1 MPSARRRTGIGI
13 VANGLERGRGRKG
26 TSKNLAVPVFRG
38 SRKRIAGLTI
48 ALLAGFLA
56 PAARAAD
63 AAVLRP
69 GDTQTVQLAPGE
81 HARYRINLPR
91 GHSAVLSIR
100 QQDGMLHLRAR
111 AGDADESPVLQ
122 TQAGRAAML
131 RLYLVAEAASGW
143 DVDIAAAKPER
154 AVSFAVELGIEHAIG
169 ASDRRGAK
177 AERLYAEAETIRRAA
192 GGVESGRGSG
202 DVDAARRRYREAAS
216 LWTRSGD
223 ACAALRAGSGLAR
236 LELAQARYPQA
247 QAAAERALAHG
258 CGAADPAF
266 DAERAVARRTLAAAL
281 GYQGDFEASAEQSE
295 RALALYRRTGDRRF
309 EGVVLGNLSAVYRS
323 LGETRKALQTAT
335 DALRIAQETG
345 DAQGVEF
352 SRSNLASSHLARG
365 EFGSAL
371 AVYRQTLDE
380 LRATPYPLAEGLAWN
395 ELGSLY
401 QRLGERG
408 DARSAWARAHA
419 VWSGSGNRSGAAE
432 TWIAQGGAA
441 LDDHDA
447 AGAAAAFAQAAQI
460 ARADGLRSLEAHALC
475 GLGRVAAAANDLRTA
490 RARLRESLALAAA
503 LRETAA
509 VVAAEQALGDLDL
522 RERRWA
528 PARAHYR
535 RALDQARRGGD
546 ASAEAAAGAS
556 LARVDAASGR
566 PASARVWIERAL
578 AIVESQRAAIA
589 DPGLRT
595 AFFASQH
602 EYYALA
608 IDVEMALER
617 RAPHDG
623 HAERALEIAERAR
636 ARSLLD
642 LLAERSIVIEREV
655 DPELLAQEREAADRQ
670 RRLAWRLARTPDAQA
685 GALRGEIAVALRDLD
700 TARGRLR
707 AANPRYAAI
716 AHPPPLRVA
725 EVRTALLGADDA
737 IFEFW
742 LGQSQSYLWVLR
754 PDGLESHVLPS
765 RKEIANSAQALLD
778 AVTKPRR
785 VDASVPLERRAALD
799 VETAAAVRQPA
810 SALAQ
815 QLFPPASRARW
826 PRQVAI
832 VADGELQGVPF
843 ALLTGAQAA
852 DDLPAP
858 VLLPS
863 IAALRSLREL
873 PERQPA
879 RRAAAIFADPV
890 FAPDDPRLQPRRDA
904 SVPLPA
910 GARDA
915 TVAGLPRLLASR
927 AEAQAIAALAS
938 PERSWL
944 ALDFAANREAAM
956 RADWSAY
963 AFAHFATHAVLDARH
978 PQLSGIVLSLYDEAG
993 RAQDGFL
1000 RVDDLY
1006 ALHMPVDLV
1015 TLGACDSAQGAD
1027 LPGEGVLS
1035 LARAFFHAG
1044 ARRVVANL
1052 WSVDDRASAA
1062 FMHAFYRHLLQEG
1075 ARPSQALARAQA
1087 ELRQNPRFASA
1098 YYWSG
1103 FVLQGDWR

>member
-1 MPSARRRTGIGI
+1 MPSAQRRTRTGI
-13 VANGLERGRGRKG
+13 ASNARSRGRR
-26 TSKNLAVPVFRG
+26 A
-38 SRKRIAGLTI
+38 IAGLLV
-48 ALLAGFLA
+48 ALLAGFA
-56 PAARAAD
+56 VPARAPPST
-63 AAVLRP
+63 AALRP
-69 GDTQTVQLAPGE
+69 GASHAVRLAPGE
-81 HARYRINLPR
+81 HARYRISLPR
-91 GHSAVLSIR
+91 GRSALLSLR

-111 AGDADESPVLQ
+111 AGDADDSPLLQ
-122 TQAGRAAML
+122 ARPAA
-131 RLYLVAEAASGW
+131 RRCCACHLVAETASSW
-143 DVDIAAAKPER
+143 DVDVAAAKLER
-154 AVSFAVELGIEHAIG
+154 AVSFTVELGAEHATRAG
-169 ASDRRGAK
+169 DRDGAK
-177 AERLYAEAETIRRAA
+177 AEHFYAEAETLRCAA
-192 GGVESGRGSG
+192 GGVEGGRGSG
-202 DVDAARRRYREAAS
+202 DVDVARRRYREAAS
-216 LWTRSGD
+216 LCGYIWATPAQR
-223 ACAALRAGSGLAR
+223 CA
-236 LELAQARYPQA
+236 P
-247 QAAAERALAHG
+247 AAAWLASNWRRRAIRRRKRPRNARSRTAATPPIPRSTPSAPSR
-258 CGAADPAF
+258 GAPWRPRSATRASSRRPPNRASVRSPCTAAPA
-266 DAERAVARRTLAAAL
+266 T
-281 GYQGDFEASAEQSE
+281 
-295 RALALYRRTGDRRF
+295 RRF

-323 LGETRKALQTAT
+323 LGETHKALQAAA

-408 DARSAWARAHA
+408 DARAAWTRAHA
-419 VWSGSGNRSGAAE
+419 VWSSSGNRSGAAE

-441 LDDHDA
+441 LDEGDTA
-447 AGAAAAFAQAAQI
+447 SAEAAFAQAAQI

-475 GLGRVAAAANDLRTA
+475 GLGRVAVAANDGPTA
-490 RARLRESLALAAA
+490 RTRLRESLALATA

-509 VVAAEQALGDLDL
+509 IVAAEQALGDLDL
-522 RERRWA
+522 RERNWA
-528 PARAHYR
+528 SARAHYG
-535 RALDQARRGGD
+535 RALSQARRGGD

-556 LARVDAASGR
+556 LARVDAATGKPDSAQ
-566 PASARVWIERAL
+566 ASIERAL

-617 RAPHDG
+617 RTPRKG
-623 HAERALEIAERAR
+623 HAEHALEIAERAR

-642 LLAERSIVIEREV
+642 LLAERSIGIEREV
-655 DPELLAQEREAADRQ
+655 DPALLAQEREAADRQ
-670 RRLAWRLARTPDAQA
+670 RRLAWRLARTPQAQA
-685 GALRGEIAVALRDLD
+685 GGLRDEVAAALRDLD

-707 AANPRYAAI
+707 AASPRYAAI
-716 AHPPPLRVA
+716 AHPAPLRVDRA
-725 EVRTALLGADDA
+725 RADLLGADEA

-742 LGQSQSYLWVLR
+742 LGQTQSYLWVLR
-754 PDGLESHVLPS
+754 PDGLESYELPP
-765 RKEIANSAQALLD
+765 RAQIAGSVRALLD
-778 AVTKPRR
+778 GVTTARR
-785 VDASVPLERRAALD
+785 VDAGVPLERRAALD
-799 VETAAAVRQPA
+799 AESEAAVRRLA

-815 QLFPPASRARW
+815 QVLPPALRARW
-826 PRQVAI
+826 PRQAAI
-832 VADGELQGVPF
+832 VADAELQGVPF
-843 ALLTGAQAA
+843 ALLA
-852 DDLPAP
+852 DELVDGERPAP

-873 PERQPA
+873 PERHSA
-879 RRAAAIFADPV
+879 GAGAAILADPV
-890 FAPDDPRLQPRRDA
+890 FAPDDPRLQPHRDA
-904 SVPLPA
+904 SVPRPA
-910 GARDA
+910 EARDA
-915 TVAGLPRLLASR
+915 AIAGLPRLLASR

-938 PERSWL
+938 SERSWL
-944 ALDFAANREAAM
+944 ALDFAASREAAM

-1006 ALHMPVDLV
+1006 ALRMPVELV

-1035 LARAFFHAG
+1035 LARAFFYAG
-1044 ARRVVANL
+1044 TRRVVANL

-1062 FMHAFYRHLLQEG
+1062 FMHAFYRHLLQG
-1075 ARPSQALARAQA
+1075 GLRPPQALARAQ
-1087 ELRQNPRFASA
+1087 EQLRQNPRFASA

>member
-1 MPSARRRTGIGI
+1 MPSAQRRTRTGI
-13 VANGLERGRGRKG
+13 ASNARSRGR
-26 TSKNLAVPVFRG
+26 SA
-38 SRKRIAGLTI
+38 IAGLLV
-48 ALLAGFLA
+48 ALLAGFA
-56 PAARAAD
+56 VPAARAAD
-63 AAVLRP
+63 TAALRP
-69 GDTQTVQLAPGE
+69 GASHAVRLAPGE
-81 HARYRINLPR
+81 HASYRISLPR
-91 GHSAVLSIR
+91 GRSALLSIR

-111 AGDADESPVLQ
+111 AGDADDSPLLQ

-131 RLYLVAEAASGW
+131 RVYLVAEAASSW
-143 DVDIAAAKPER
+143 DVDVAAAKPER
-154 AVSFAVELGIEHAIG
+154 AVSFTVELGAEHATRAG
-169 ASDRRGAK
+169 DRDGAK
-177 AERLYAEAETIRRAA
+177 AERFYAEAEALRRAA
-192 GGVESGRGSG
+192 GGVEGGRGSG
-202 DVDAARRRYREAAS
+202 DVDVARRRYREAAS
-216 LWTRSGD
+216 LWTHLGD

-258 CGAADPAF
+258 CDATDPAF

-281 GYQGDFEASAEQSE
+281 GYQGEFETSAEQSE

-309 EGVVLGNLSAVYRS
+309 EGVALGNLSAVYRS
-323 LGETRKALQTAT
+323 LGETHKALQAAA

-408 DARSAWARAHA
+408 DARAAWTRAHA
-419 VWSGSGNRSGAAE
+419 VWSSSGNRSGAAE

-441 LDDHDA
+441 LDEGDTA
-447 AGAAAAFAQAAQI
+447 SAEAAFAQAAQI

-475 GLGRVAAAANDLRTA
+475 GLGRVAAAANDGPTA
-490 RARLRESLALAAA
+490 RARLRESLALATV

-509 VVAAEQALGDLDL
+509 IVAAEQALGDLDL
-522 RERRWA
+522 RERNWA
-528 PARAHYR
+528 SARAHYG
-535 RALDQARRGGD
+535 RALSQARRGGD

-556 LARVDAASGR
+556 LARVDAATGK
-566 PASARVWIERAL
+566 PAAAQASIERAL

-617 RAPHDG
+617 RTPRKG

-642 LLAERSIVIEREV
+642 LLAERSIGIEREV
-655 DPELLAQEREAADRQ
+655 DPALLAQEREAADRQ
-670 RRLAWRLARTPDAQA
+670 RRLAWRLARTPQAQA
-685 GALRGEIAVALRDLD
+685 GGLRDEVAAALRDLD

-707 AANPRYAAI
+707 AASPRYAAI
-716 AHPPPLRVA
+716 AHPAPLRVDRA
-725 EVRTALLGADDA
+725 RADLLGADEA

-742 LGQSQSYLWVLR
+742 LGQTQSYLWVLR
-754 PDGLESHVLPS
+754 ADGLESYELPP
-765 RKEIANSAQALLD
+765 RAQIAGSVRALLD
-778 AVTKPRR
+778 GVTTTRR
-785 VDASVPLERRAALD
+785 VDAGVPLERRAALD
-799 VETAAAVRQPA
+799 AESEAAVRRLA

-815 QLFPPASRARW
+815 QVFPPALRARW
-826 PRQVAI
+826 PRQAAI
-832 VADGELQGVPF
+832 VADAELQGVPF
-843 ALLTGAQAA
+843 ALLA
-852 DDLPAP
+852 DELVDGERPAP

-873 PERQPA
+873 PERHSA
-879 RRAAAIFADPV
+879 GAGAAILADPV

-904 SVPLPA
+904 SVRRPA
-910 GARDA
+910 EARDA
-915 TVAGLPRLLASR
+915 AIAGLPRLLASR

-938 PERSWL
+938 SERSWL
-944 ALDFAANREAAM
+944 ALDFAASREAAM

-1006 ALHMPVDLV
+1006 ALRMPVELV

-1035 LARAFFHAG
+1035 LARAFFYAG
-1044 ARRVVANL
+1044 TRRVVANL

-1062 FMHAFYRHLLQEG
+1062 FMHAFYRHLLQG
-1075 ARPSQALARAQA
+1075 GLRPPQALARAQ
-1087 ELRQNPRFASA
+1087 EQLRQNPRFASA

>member
-1 MPSARRRTGIGI
+1 MPSAQRRTRTGIASDGI
-13 VANGLERGRGRKG
+13 GRGGRGRTAG
-26 TSKNLAVPVFRG
+26 LLAV
-38 SRKRIAGLTI
+38 
-48 ALLAGFLA
+48 LLAGFTV

-63 AAVLRP
+63 SMTLRP
-69 GDTQTVQLAPGE
+69 GSSHAVQLAPGE
-81 HARYRINLPR
+81 HARYRIALPR
-91 GHSAVLSIR
+91 GRAALLSIR

-111 AGDADESPVLQ
+111 AGGADESPLLQ

-131 RLYLVAEAASGW
+131 RLYLVAEAASSW
-143 DVDIAAAKPER
+143 DVDVAAARPER
-154 AVSFAVELGIEHAIG
+154 AVSFAVELGAEHATLAG
-169 ASDRRGAK
+169 DRSGAK
-177 AERLYAEAETIRRAA
+177 AERLYAEAEAARRAA
-192 GGVESGRGSG
+192 GGVEGGRGSG
-202 DVDAARRRYREAAS
+202 DVDAARKRYREAAS
-216 LWTRSGD
+216 LWLRSGD

-236 LELAQARYPQA
+236 LELAQARYRQA

-258 CGAADPAF
+258 CDAADPAF

-281 GYQGDFEASAEQSE
+281 GYQGEFEASAEQSE

-323 LGETRKALQTAT
+323 LGETHKALQAAT

-365 EFGSAL
+365 EFGRAL

-401 QRLGERG
+401 RRLGERG
-408 DARSAWARAHA
+408 DARAAWARAQA
-419 VWSGSGNRSGAAE
+419 VWSSSGNRSGAAE
-432 TWIAQGGAA
+432 TWIAQGDAA
-441 LDDHDA
+441 LDDGDA
-447 AGAAAAFAQAAQI
+447 AGAEAAFAQAAQI

-475 GLGRVAAAANDLRTA
+475 GLGRVAAAANDVQAART
-490 RARLRESLALAAA
+490 RLRESLALATA

-509 VVAAEQALGDLDL
+509 IVAAEQALGDLEL
-522 RERRWA
+522 RERNWA

-535 RALDQARRGGD
+535 RALGQSRRGGD
-546 ASAEAAAGAS
+546 ASAQAAADAS
-556 LARVDAASGR
+556 LARLDAATGN
-566 PASARVWIERAL
+566 PAAAQASIERAL
-578 AIVESQRAAIA
+578 AVVESQRAAIA

-608 IDVEMALER
+608 VDVAMALER
-617 RAPHDG
+617 RVPHTG

-642 LLAERSIVIEREV
+642 LLAERSIGIERDV
-655 DPELLAQEREAADRQ
+655 DPALLAQEREAADRQ
-670 RRLAWRLARTPDAQA
+670 RRLAWRLARTPEAQA
-685 GALRGEIAVALRDLD
+685 GALREEIAVALRDLD

-725 EVRTALLGADDA
+725 QARADLLDADEA

-742 LGQSQSYLWVLR
+742 LGRSQSYLWVLR
-754 PDGLESHVLPS
+754 PDGLESFVLPA
-765 RKEIANSAQALLD
+765 RAQIAAAVRALLD
-778 AVTKPRR
+778 GVAKSRD
-785 VDASVPLERRAALD
+785 VDADVPLERRAALD
-799 VETAAAVRQPA
+799 AETEASTRRLA

-815 QLFPPASRARW
+815 QLFPPALRARW
-826 PRQVAI
+826 PRQAAI
-832 VADGELQGVPF
+832 VADAELQGVPF
-843 ALLTGAQAA
+843 ALLSGVQA
-852 DDLPAP
+852 DGERPAP

-873 PERQPA
+873 P
-879 RRAAAIFADPV
+879 AAGAGAAVLADPV
-890 FAPDDPRLQPRRDA
+890 FAPDDPRLPPRRDA
-904 SVPLPA
+904 SAPPPA
-910 GARDA
+910 EARDA
-915 TVAGLPRLLASR
+915 AMAGLPRLLASR

-938 PERSWL
+938 SGRSWL
-944 ALDFAANREAAM
+944 ALDFTASREAAM

-978 PQLSGIVLSLYDEAG
+978 PQLSGIVLSLYDQAG

-1006 ALHMPVDLV
+1006 ALRMPVDLV
-1015 TLGACDSAQGAD
+1015 TLAACDSAQGAD

-1035 LARAFFHAG
+1035 LARAFFYAG

-1062 FMHAFYRHLLQEG
+1062 FMHAFYRHLLQDG
-1075 ARPSQALARAQA
+1075 LRPPQALARAQ
-1087 ELRQNPRFASA
+1087 EQLRQNPRFASA